1 MKQKFNVITSTC
13 VPLPLENVDTDQ
25 IIPARFLKATTR
37 EEKFFGDNLFR
48 DWRYNSDGTVNK
60 DFVLNDPTYSGC
72 ILVAGKNF
80 GSGSSREHAAW
91 AIAGY
96 GFRVVISSFF
106 ADIHK
111 NNELNNFVLPV
122 VVSEDFLQELFLTI
136 QNDPKTEVE
145 VDLPNQRVTNKATGR
160 SEQFDINGYKKHCLM
175 NGLDDIDF
183 LVQNKDKI
191 EAWECN
197 ATLRHSCRR
206 TAQQINSYKR
216 IAPLVEIMDSTLR
229 DGEQTNGV
237 SFLPHEKLVMA
248 RKLLHE
254 VNVDRIEV
262 ASARVSD
269 GEKEAVSMI
278 CRYARQIDRLDSV
291 EVLGFVDGGL
301 SVDWIADCG
310 GRTINLLAKGSLKH
324 CTQQLHKTPE
334 EHIADIKKEVEYAHS
349 KGLSVNLYLED
360 WSNGMKD
367 SPEYVYQLMDALTSP
382 NPSQGEGLGS
392 SPWGRLGGVS
402 RFMLPDT
409 LGVMNP
415 LQVVE
420 YFRKMM
426 KRYPQTHF
434 DFHAH
439 NDYDLAVSNSLAA
452 VLSGAKGL
460 HVTVNGLGER
470 CGNAPLASVQVI
482 LKDQFHAKTNINEEQ
497 LNDISRMVESFS
509 GIAVAPNQPI
519 VGEHVFTQVAGVH
532 ADGDTKDQLYFN
544 ELMPERFGR
553 KREYALGKQSGKANI
568 AKNLEELGLE
578 LTPEQTRR
586 VTQRIT
592 ELGDKKEIVT
602 QEDLP
607 YIVSDVLKHD
617 GSEDKVKL
625 ISYVVSTAYGLK
637 PGANIKVEINGK
649 QYDGSAVGDGQYDAF
664 VKALRYIYKKYL
676 NRTFPILANYQ
687 VTIPPG
693 GRTDAL
699 VQTVISWHHDGGLLR
714 TRALDADQTEAAI
727 KATFKMLNIIENE
740 QNLTTK

>member
-1 MKQKFNVITSTC
+1 M
-13 VPLPLENVDTDQ
+13 
-25 IIPARFLKATTR
+25 
-37 EEKFFGDNLFR
+37 G
-48 DWRYNSDGTVNK
+48 
-60 DFVLNDPTYSGC
+60 
-72 ILVAGKNF
+72 
-80 GSGSSREHAAW
+80 
-91 AIAGY
+91 
-96 GFRVVISSFF
+96 
-106 ADIHK
+106 
-111 NNELNNFVLPV
+111 
-122 VVSEDFLQELFLTI
+122 
-136 QNDPKTEVE
+136 
-145 VDLPNQRVTNKATGR
+145 
-160 SEQFDINGYKKHCLM
+160 
-175 NGLDDIDF
+175 
-183 LVQNKDKI
+183 
-191 EAWECN
+191 
-197 ATLRHSCRR
+197 
-206 TAQQINSYKR
+206 TAQQVNSYKR
-216 IAPLVEIMDSTLR
+216 MAPLVEIMDSTLR

-269 GEKEAVSMI
+269 GEREAVSMI
-278 CRYARQIDRLDSV
+278 CRYAAQIGKLDRV
-291 EVLGFVDGGL
+291 EVLGFVDGGK
-301 SVDWIADCG
+301 SVDWIVSCG
-310 GRTINLLAKGSLKH
+310 GKTINLLAKGSLKH
-324 CTQQLHKTPE
+324 CINQLHKTPE
-334 EHIADIKKEVEYAHS
+334 EHIADIIKEVDYAHRQ
-349 KGLSVNLYLED
+349 GLSVNLYLED

-367 SPEYVYQLMDALTSP
+367 SPEYVYQLMDALVKG
-382 NPSQGEGLGS
+382 QGARSKEQDNA
-392 SPWGRLGGVS
+392 PIK

-426 KRYPQTHF
+426 KRYPQVHF

-482 LKDQFHAKTNINEEQ
+482 LKDQFHAKTHINEDQ

-519 VGEHVFTQVAGVH
+519 VGENVFTQVAGVH
-532 ADGDTKDQLYFN
+532 ADGDSKDQLYYN

-553 KREYALGKQSGKANI
+553 KREYALGKQSGRANI

-676 NRTFPILANYQ
+676 DRTFPILANYQ
-687 VTIPPG
+687 VSIPPG

-699 VQTVISWHHDGGLLR
+699 VQTVISWHHEGGLLR
-714 TRALDADQTEAAI
+714 TRGLDADQTEAAI

-740 QNLTTK
+740 QKKQ

>member
-1 MKQKFNVITSTC
+1 MGTAERINASQRT
-13 VPLPLENVDTDQ
+13 LP
-25 IIPARFLKATTR
+25 
-37 EEKFFGDNLFR
+37 
-48 DWRYNSDGTVNK
+48 Y
-60 DFVLNDPTYSGC
+60 
-72 ILVAGKNF
+72 
-80 GSGSSREHAAW
+80 
-91 AIAGY
+91 
-96 GFRVVISSFF
+96 
-106 ADIHK
+106 
-111 NNELNNFVLPV
+111 
-122 VVSEDFLQELFLTI
+122 
-136 QNDPKTEVE
+136 
-145 VDLPNQRVTNKATGR
+145 
-160 SEQFDINGYKKHCLM
+160 
-175 NGLDDIDF
+175 
-183 LVQNKDKI
+183 
-191 EAWECN
+191 
-197 ATLRHSCRR
+197 
-206 TAQQINSYKR
+206 
-216 IAPLVEIMDSTLR
+216 VEIMDSTLR

-237 SFLPHEKLVMA
+237 SFLPHEKLMMA
-248 RKLLHE
+248 RMLLGE

-262 ASARVSD
+262 ASARVSE
-269 GEKEAVSMI
+269 GEKEAVRMI
-278 CRYARQIDRLDSV
+278 CRYAEQIGKLDRV
-291 EVLGFVDGGL
+291 EVLGFVDGKA

-310 GRTINLLAKGSLKH
+310 GKTINLLAKGSLKH
-324 CTQQLHKTPE
+324 CSHQLHKTPE
-334 EHIADIKKEVEYAHS
+334 EHIADIRETVDYAVQKH
-349 KGLSVNLYLED
+349 LAVNLYLED

-367 SPEYVYQLMDALTSP
+367 SPDYVYQLMDELTHA
-382 NPSQGEGLGS
+382 PSS
-392 SPWGRLGGVS
+392 IK

-415 LQVVE
+415 LQVIE
-420 YFRKMM
+420 YFRKMI
-426 KRYPQTHF
+426 KRYPEVHF

-470 CGNAPLASVQVI
+470 CGNAPMASVQAI
-482 LKDQFHAKTNINEEQ
+482 LKDQFHAKTGIKEDK
-497 LNDISRMVESFS
+497 LNGISRMVEGYS

-519 VGEHVFTQVAGVH
+519 VGENVFTQVAGVH
-532 ADGDTKDQLYFN
+532 ADGDSKDKLYYN

-553 KREYALGKQSGKANI
+553 KREYALGKNSGRANI

-617 GSEDKVKL
+617 APEDKVKL

-687 VTIPPG
+687 VSIPPG

-699 VQTVISWHHDGGLLR
+699 VQTVITWHYNNGLLR
-714 TRALDADQTEAAI
+714 TRGLDSDQTEAAI
-727 KATFKMLNIIENE
+727 KATFKMLNIVES
-740 QNLTTK
+740 NLV